1 VTDNTGDAYAVFLDS
16 EARTTALVLRALVA
30 HDKTSPLASRIA
42 KGLLGMR
49 HGGTWRTT
57 QETAWSLIALD
68 DYRRAQ
74 EVKAPDFDAKVFFG
88 ESEVFSGSFHERT
101 VKAESASFA
110 AQKLFSAGAGGQTLA
125 FQVQG
130 QGKLFYEARLR
141 YSKKELPKEGLDR
154 GFFVRKVLR
163 RLAPEDLRASLGSVP
178 AKSAD
183 AVAGGDLVLVD
194 LFVVTPDPRENVVI
208 DDPLPAGLEAVQAGL
223 ATTARSLDVT
233 DAGGE
238 GDEDDERASGDDERA
253 AGRATTFAWY
263 HREMKDDRVL
273 TFVEHMPAGLYHYRY
288 LARATT
294 FGRFIVPPTRAECM
308 YEPETF
314 GRTGA
319 TTFAV
324 ERQAGGAR

>member
-1 VTDNTGDAYAVFLDS
+1 
-16 EARTTALVLRALVA
+16 
-30 HDKTSPLASRIA
+30 
-42 KGLLGMR
+42 M
-49 HGGTWRTT
+49 
-57 QETAWSLIALD
+57 
-68 DYRRAQ
+68 
-74 EVKAPDFDAKVFFG
+74 FFG
-88 ESEVFSGSFHERT
+88 ESEVFSGGFHERT
-101 VKAESASFA
+101 VKTESASFA

-125 FQVQG
+125 FQVEG

-141 YSKKELPKEGLDR
+141 YSKMELPKEGLDR

-163 RLAPEDLRASLGSVP
+163 RLAPEDLRASIGSVP
-178 AKSAD
+178 AKSSD
-183 AVAGGDLVLVD
+183 VVSGGDLVLVD

-208 DDPLPAGLEAVQAGL
+208 DDPLPAGLEAVQSGL

-238 GDEDDERASGDDERA
+238 GDEGDEQRSGDDERA

-263 HREMKDDRVL
+263 HREMRDDRVL

-319 TTFAV
+319 TTFEV
-324 ERQAGGAR
+324 RSR